1 MSYSLLEKVKIRLG
15 QYTVEHNPSGDIVVF
30 TETDKNILIEELIE
44 KAKVDI
50 AKNRNY
56 PKYYTEEMRAEDIEK
71 NYLGTLM
78 DLVLFDYYADG
89 MDYET
94 NHSENGVNRTMIKRE
109 LIVGDVT
116 PFATI
121 L

>member
-1 MSYSLLEKVKIRLG
+1 MSYTLVEKIKIRLG
-15 QYTVEHNPSGDIVVF
+15 QYKVENDVVVF
-30 TETDKNILIEELIE
+30 TDLDKNILIEELIE
-44 KAKVDI
+44 KAKLDI

-56 PKYYTEEMRAEDIEK
+56 PSSYTEEMRNEDIEK

-78 DLVLFDYYADG
+78 DLVLYDYYADG
-89 MDYET
+89 MDYES

-109 LIVGDVT
+109 SIVGDVT
-116 PFATI
+116 PFCQV

>member
-1 MSYSLLEKVKIRLG
+1 MSYSLLEKIKIRLG
-15 QYTVEHNPSGDIVVF
+15 QYTVEHEETGDVVVF
-30 TETDKNILIEELIE
+30 NNLDKNPLIEELIE
-44 KAKVDI
+44 KATIDI

-56 PKYYTEEMRAEDIEK
+56 PERFTEEMRNEDIEK

-109 LIVGDVT
+109 SIVGDVT
-116 PFATI
+116 PFARI

>member
-1 MSYSLLEKVKIRLG
+1 MSYSLVERIKIRLK
-15 QYTVEHNPSGDIVVF
+15 QFTIVNDEIVF
-30 TETDKNILIEELIE
+30 NDLDKNPLIEELIE
-44 KAKVDI
+44 KAKLDI

-56 PKYYTEEMRAEDIEK
+56 PARYTEEMRAEDIEK
-71 NYLGTLM
+71 NFLGVLM
-78 DLVLFDYYADG
+78 DLVLYDYYADG

-109 LIVGDVT
+109 SIVGDVT
-116 PFATI
+116 PFAQI

>member
-1 MSYSLLEKVKIRLG
+1 MSYTLVEKIKIRLR
-15 QYTVEHNPSGDIVVF
+15 QYKVENGLSGNEIVF
-30 TETDKNILIEELIE
+30 TDLDKNVLIEELIE
-44 KAKVDI
+44 KAKLDI

-56 PKYYTEEMRAEDIEK
+56 PDSYTEEMRNEDIEK
-71 NYLGTLM
+71 NYLGMLI

-109 LIVGDVT
+109 SIVGDVT
-116 PFATI
+116 PFAQI

>member
-1 MSYSLLEKVKIRLG
+1 MSYSLLEKIKIRLG
-15 QYTVEHNPSGDIVVF
+15 QYTVEHGESGDVVVF
-30 TETDKNILIEELIE
+30 NNLDKNPLIEELIE
-44 KAKVDI
+44 KATIDI

-56 PKYYTEEMRAEDIEK
+56 PKHYTEEMRNEDIEK

-109 LIVGDVT
+109 LIAGDVT

>member
-1 MSYSLLEKVKIRLG
+1 MSYSLVEKIKIRLG
-15 QYTVEHNPSGDIVVF
+15 QYTVESGIPTDNVVF
-30 TETDKNILIEELIE
+30 NNFDKNPLIETLIE
-44 KAKVDI
+44 KAKLDI

-56 PKYYTEEMRAEDIEK
+56 PESYTEEMREEDIQK
-71 NYLGTLM
+71 NYLGTLI
-78 DLVLFDYYADG
+78 DLVVYDYLADG

-109 LIVGDVT
+109 SIVGDVT
-116 PFATI
+116 PFVKV